1 ACECGEGY
9 CSEGCRSA
17 ADVGHRALCA
27 AALPIEK
34 AQALRSLRSLLQ
46 ELPNVC
52 EAFEAVLL
60 LLAAATAGSK
70 TPQIPGAPEQEPES
84 GQVPTGP
91 RLWSLV
97 QGLAGAPWWET
108 LSLPPPM
115 VSEAQAI
122 TASVLEFIQAVL
134 SEEELVGDLSVG
146 DLAMLVGQ
154 VRMNA
159 VEAIVPPAEADAQGE
174 QLQPAEGLAL
184 HLVASTVNHACEP
197 NCALQ
202 SGLAL
207 AEIRG
212 WAVLQALRPL
222 AEGEEVSIEYVGR
235 GADRHDELLEQ
246 WGFDCACRHCG

>member
-1 ACECGEGY
+1 
-9 CSEGCRSA
+9 
-17 ADVGHRALCA
+17 
-27 AALPIEK
+27 
-34 AQALRSLRSLLQ
+34 
-46 ELPNVC
+46 
-52 EAFEAVLL
+52 
-60 LLAAATAGSK
+60 
-70 TPQIPGAPEQEPES
+70 
-84 GQVPTGP
+84 
-91 RLWSLV
+91 
-97 QGLAGAPWWET
+97 
-108 LSLPPPM
+108 
-115 VSEAQAI
+115 
-122 TASVLEFIQAVL
+122 
-134 SEEELVGDLSVG
+134 
-146 DLAMLVGQ
+146 MLVGQ